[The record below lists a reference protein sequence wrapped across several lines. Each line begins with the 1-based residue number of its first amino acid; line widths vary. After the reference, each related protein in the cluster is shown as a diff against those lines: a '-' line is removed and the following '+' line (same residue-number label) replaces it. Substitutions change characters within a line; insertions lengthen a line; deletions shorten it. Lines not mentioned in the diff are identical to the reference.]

1 MSTLFFDI
9 RSAFRQVVRYR
20 AFSTLV
26 IMTLAL
32 GIGAT
37 TTFFS
42 ILNALIFRPLPYSD
56 PDRLVAVRGLAASG
70 DLAISYESVIRLPR
84 QVSPFR
90 SAVAYTSR
98 DVNAT
103 APDGAERAFSTQIS
117 GDLFSLLGSTLAV
130 GRPFA
135 PKDLGAATP
144 TAVISY
150 AFWTRHYSAAPA
162 VLGRAISLDGV
173 AHEIVGVAP
182 DGFGFPHDT
191 DIWVPLVQQVPR
203 RAGSVDVVARLA
215 DGVTVAQ
222 AAAMVA
228 GLSAA
233 VDQAA
238 KEPGARR
245 GPDVIPLHE
254 SMVSSKHR
262 TMLTALLTATILVLL
277 IACANL
283 AGLLAAHLDSRRH
296 EIAVRVALGARRARI
311 IGLLLIESIVLAFA
325 GGALGTLVAQWG
337 IDLFDATL
345 GKPEG
350 AGWLSF
356 AIDGRVLLFA
366 FGISLATALL
376 FGLGPAMSSTGVDL
390 RGVLQ
395 DDGRAVGVSL
405 RGRRIRAVLVATQ
418 IAASLGLIAAAW
430 SIVNSAG
437 SFNAVSPGFDRD
449 RLVVLRLNLAGS
461 AYDSPASRIAFVDRA
476 LEHMAVIPGVSGVTA
491 TSALSLADRDVPFS
505 RFVLEGAEPDAS
517 GLFASLRYISGSY
530 PRIAGIPIRLG
541 RSFSDSESADSR
553 TTLVLVNDTMARR
566 YWPGLNPLGKRLR
579 LADSPTPDVWL
590 TVAGVVGDVS
600 QRNPGDEGQNQIYLP
615 LASARDRDISFV
627 VRAVHDDRAIVAPA
641 RQAIAAIDKD
651 LPVNARTMRDVYAW
665 FEHDRA
671 GQGLVL
677 GALGTVA
684 LLLAALG
691 VYAVMS
697 LLVSQQ
703 RQEFAV
709 RIALGCSAEA
719 VQRLVLGRGL
729 RVASTGVVGGLILAG
744 LLTMTLSRIFFGVRP
759 FDVVTVLGGATL
771 LIATALVASWWPARR
786 AMHVD
791 PMATLR
797 R

>member
-1 MSTLFFDI
+1 MSALFFDV

-20 AFSTLV
+20 AFSALV

-42 ILNALIFRPLPYSD
+42 ILNALIFRPLPYSN

-70 DLAISYESVIRLPR
+70 DLAPSYESLIRLPR
-84 QVSPFR
+84 QASPFR
-90 SAVAYTSR
+90 SVVAYTSR
-98 DVNAT
+98 DINAT
-103 APDGAERAFSTQIS
+103 APDVAERAFSTRIS
-117 GDLFSLLGSTLAV
+117 GNLFSLLGSPFTV
-130 GRPFA
+130 GRPFL
-135 PKDLGAATP
+135 PGDLGAATP
-144 TAVISY
+144 TAVISHT
-150 AFWTRHYSAAPA
+150 FWTRHYSADPA

-173 AHEIVGVAP
+173 AHEIIGVAP
-182 DGFGFPHDT
+182 EGFGFPRDT
-191 DIWVPLVQQVPR
+191 DIWVPLVHEPPR
-203 RAGSVDVVARLA
+203 LPGSVDVVARLA

-233 VDQAA
+233 TDQTG
-238 KEPGARR
+238 KVPGDRR

-296 EIAVRVALGARRARI
+296 EIAMRVALGARRTRI
-311 IGLLLIESIVLAFA
+311 IGLLLIESVVLAVA
-325 GGALGTLVAQWG
+325 GGALGTLVAAWG

-350 AGWLSF
+350 AGWLNF

-366 FGISLATALL
+366 FAVSLVTALL
-376 FGLGPAMSSTGVDL
+376 FGLGPAMGATGVDL

-395 DDGRAVGVSL
+395 DDGRAVGVSP
-405 RGRRIRAVLVATQ
+405 RGRRLRAVLVATQ

-430 SIVNSAG
+430 SIINSAR

-461 AYDSPASRIAFVDRA
+461 AYDSLASRTAFVDRA
-476 LEHMAVIPGVSGVTA
+476 LERIAAIPGVSGVTA
-491 TSALSLADRDVPFS
+491 TSALPLADRNVPFS
-505 RFVLEGAEPDAS
+505 RIVLEGAEPDAARA
-517 GLFASLRYISGSY
+517 FANLRCVAGSY

-541 RSFSDSESADSR
+541 RSFSGAESTDPR
-553 TTLVLVNDTMARR
+553 TALVLVNDSMARR
-566 YWPGLNPLGKRLR
+566 YWPGLNPLGRRLR
-579 LADSPTPDVWL
+579 LADSPTPDLWL
-590 TVAGVVGDVS
+590 TVTGVVGDVS
-600 QRNPGDEGQNQIYLP
+600 QRNPGDEAQNQIYLP
-615 LASARDRDISFV
+615 LASACDRDISFV
-627 VRAVHDDRAIVAPA
+627 VRAVLDDRAIVAPA
-641 RQAIAAIDKD
+641 RQAISTIDKD

-665 FEHDRA
+665 FEQDRE

-703 RQEFAV
+703 RQEFAI
-709 RIALGCSAEA
+709 RMALGCSAEA

-729 RVASTGVVGGLILAG
+729 RVASTGVAGGLILAG
-744 LLTMTLSRIFFGVRP
+744 LLTMILSRIFFGVRP
-759 FDVVTVLGGATL
+759 FDLWTFLGGATL
-771 LIATALVASWWPARR
+771 LTATALVASWWPARR